1 MNLTSDAKIAD
12 RVVRDEID
20 HPIKFDLFIWLHGVK
35 LVEPIQ
41 PGHLEEL
48 LRKEESCNKIRLRTE
63 ERNVSVMNILSV
75 IKLDIELCDVVY
87 MTCTYFHVRFGEH
100 AIILSHKIYGKAGWS
115 YPSCSAV
122 ADAHDEHSLMT

>member
-48 LRKEESCNKIRLRTE
+48 LRKEESRNEIRLRTE
-63 ERNVSVMNILSV
+63 E
-75 IKLDIELCDVVY
+75 
-87 MTCTYFHVRFGEH
+87 
-100 AIILSHKIYGKAGWS
+100 
-115 YPSCSAV
+115 
-122 ADAHDEHSLMT
+122 